1 MIYLK
6 GPSKL
11 KSMKTLKKK
20 DLRLTVKEALTLVV
34 GNFQIEKPSRKTTKL
49 IDKASRKLS
58 KELKGELK
66 KQTRKMIKAG
76 KALKK
81 EESVAA

>member
-1 MIYLK
+1 
-6 GPSKL
+6 
-11 KSMKTLKKK
+11 MKTLKKK
-20 DLRLTVKEALTLVV
+20 DLRLTVKEALTMVV
-34 GNFQIEKPSRKTTKL
+34 GNFQIEKPSRKTTRL
-49 IDKASRKLS
+49 IDKASKKLS

-66 KQTRKMIKAG
+66 RQTKKMIKAG